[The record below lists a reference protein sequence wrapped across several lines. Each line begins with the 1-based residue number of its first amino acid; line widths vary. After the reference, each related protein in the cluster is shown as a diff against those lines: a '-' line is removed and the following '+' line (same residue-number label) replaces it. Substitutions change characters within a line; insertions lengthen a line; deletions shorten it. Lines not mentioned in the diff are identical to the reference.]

1 MPLVGPDFDLIKTV
15 KTFAGRWENIYTPPQ
30 GFTALPRE
38 RERDGARAD
47 ERTSGQRTVRD
58 SGEQLAADNSVKG
71 SRMLLLHGTARHGT
85 AQRQV
90 GPRANL
96 GGMTHQEFRH

>member
-47 ERTSGQRTVRD
+47 KRTSGQRTVRD

-85 AQRQV
+85 AAGRAP
-90 GPRANL
+90 GPGLTWAV
-96 GGMTHQEFRH
+96 